1 MMGSITVDVEA
12 LTDSGQVR
20 FCTKKLNH
28 WNDILFFFL
37 IRSGQVE
44 VIHYV
49 F

>member
-20 FCTKKLNH
+20 FSTKKLNH
-28 WNDILFFFL
+28 WNDILFFL

-44 VIHYV
+44 MTHYV